1 MRDKILKEEI
11 LPGSHVKVYAING
24 EIKFEI
30 EKQTEVILEK
40 KEEKKLEKEKKEIS
54 KLEEKEEEKLDL
66 SQVKEYI
73 THLLKSYKENLK
85 QKGINLRIDK
95 I

>member
-24 EIKFEI
+24 EIKCEI

-40 KEEKKLEKEKKEIS
+40 
-54 KLEEKEEEKLDL
+54 KEEEKLDL